1 VIKRRGKIRRVLIL
15 LGSVFPS
22 MSSLARALWRR
33 EGGQRWLMP
42 LALFLCATGLVLL
55 FAFSVEALAPFIYAI
70 F

>member
-1 VIKRRGKIRRVLIL
+1 VIKRRGKIRRGLVLVGTALPSL
-15 LGSVFPS
+15 LQ
-22 MSSLARALWRR
+22 LARGLGHRN
-33 EGGQRWLMP
+33 GGQRWLVP